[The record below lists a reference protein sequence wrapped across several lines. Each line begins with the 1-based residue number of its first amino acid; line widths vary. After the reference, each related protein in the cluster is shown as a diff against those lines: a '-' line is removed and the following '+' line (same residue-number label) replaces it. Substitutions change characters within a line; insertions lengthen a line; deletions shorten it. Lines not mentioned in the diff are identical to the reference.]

1 MGKQYS
7 GCWVSLPPH
16 SCGTVSS
23 SVCADLSPH
32 VLVCTIT
39 AVLHITQKRRLVK
52 GVPFLLIPHSS
63 PSDSHHLLCSL
74 SSDSM
79 ADLFPPVSTQVK
91 CDLSPWPIPPQA
103 EHCFWLAS
111 GESLSRKKR
120 GVILFGF
127 VS

>member
-52 GVPFLLIPHSS
+52 GVPFLLIPHPQTPITSS
-63 PSDSHHLLCSL
+63 VPSALTAWLTS
-74 SSDSM
+74 
-79 ADLFPPVSTQVK
+79 FPPVSTQVK

>member
-7 GCWVSLPPH
+7 GCWISLPPH
-16 SCGTVSS
+16 SCGTVAS

-39 AVLHITQKRRLVK
+39 AVLPITQKRRP
-52 GVPFLLIPHSS
+52 GERSSIPPHSS

-74 SSDSM
+74 SPDSM

-91 CDLSPWPIPPQA
+91 CDLSPWPILPQA
-103 EHCFWLAS
+103 EHCFWLAG